1 LIFLIYVLTLELQ
14 IAGKNLHLLILSELP
29 VLYKSK
35 YLHAMKTRSILLI
48 LVLIAGSILIQNCK
62 QSPKEPLI
70 GLLMDEY
77 NVERWAKDTTYF
89 IQNVEKLGGKV
100 ICLSANG
107 DPAKQLEQAR
117 QLIDQKVD
125 VLVIL
130 PVELGK
136 TGEIVNLARKSKVG
150 VISYDRLIQD
160 ANVDYYISF
169 DNVKVGELQADYIR
183 TRLQKGN
190 VALIGGAYTD
200 KNSYYL
206 QFGQMGVLQPYIERG
221 DIKIVYDKMVSA
233 WTFDEGYIAAKEC
246 LRKGKVDAIICGN
259 DLLAR
264 GAIKA
269 LEEKGLAG
277 KVLVAGQDADSEAR
291 ENIVKGMQ
299 TMTVYKSIEEI
310 ASNAARMAMDMAL
323 GNTIFYA
330 TYTVNNGAKLVPAL
344 LIDPMSVHKGN
355 IGMEIM
361 AGKKVE

>member
-1 LIFLIYVLTLELQ
+1 MRTR
-14 IAGKNLHLLILSELP
+14 LLISMLLLFAGIILFQSCEPAKKTP
-29 VLYKSK
+29 V
-35 YLHAMKTRSILLI
+35 
-48 LVLIAGSILIQNCK
+48 
-62 QSPKEPLI
+62 I
-70 GLLMDEY
+70 GLLMDQY

-89 IQNVEKLGGKV
+89 IENVKKLGGDV

-107 DPAKQLEQAR
+107 DPALQLEQAK
-117 QLIDQKVD
+117 QLIDKKVD

-136 TGEIVNLARKSKVG
+136 SGEIVDLANKAAIG

-169 DNVKVGELQADYIR
+169 DNVKVGELQADYIK

-190 VALIGGAYTD
+190 VALIGGAFTD

-221 DIKIVYDKMVSA
+221 DIKVVYDKMVKA
-233 WTFDEGYIAAKEC
+233 WTFEEGYAAAKEC
-246 LRKGKVDAIICGN
+246 MRNNRVDAIIAGN
-259 DLLAR
+259 DLLAS

-277 KVLVAGQDADSEAR
+277 KVLVAGQDADSQAR
-291 ENIVKGMQ
+291 ENIVKGWQ
-299 TMTVYKSIEEI
+299 TMSVYKSIEDI
-310 ASNAARMAMDMAL
+310 ASNAARMAMDLAK

-330 TYTVNNGAKLVPAL
+330 TYTVNNGLKLVPSL
-344 LIDPMSVHKGN
+344 LIDPISVNKGN
-355 IGMEIM
+355 IGMEINTR
-361 AGKKVE
+361 KKAN

>member
-1 LIFLIYVLTLELQ
+1 MNSPYYINPNTNTMKTRLIILIFL
-14 IAGKNLHLLILSELP
+14 LLSGSFLLMTC
-29 VLYKSK
+29 KS
-35 YLHAMKTRSILLI
+35 
-48 LVLIAGSILIQNCK
+48 G
-62 QSPKEPLI
+62 PKEPVI

-89 IQNVEKLGGKV
+89 IENVRKLGGKV

-107 DPAKQLEQAR
+107 DPQKQLEQAKS
-117 QLIDQKVD
+117 LIDQNVK

-136 TGEIVNLARKSKVG
+136 TGEIVKLAKKASVG
-150 VISYDRLIQD
+150 VISYDRMIQN
-160 ANVDYYISF
+160 ANVDYYVSF

-183 TRLQKGN
+183 TRLQKGTI
-190 VALIGGAYTD
+190 ALIGGAYTD

-206 QFGQMGVLQPYIERG
+206 QFGQMGILQPYIERG

-233 WTFDEGYIAAKEC
+233 WTFDEGYAAAKEC
-246 LRKGKVDAIICGN
+246 LRKGKVDAIIAGN

-269 LEEKGLAG
+269 LQEKGLAG

-291 ENIVKGMQ
+291 ENIIKGYQ
-299 TMTVYKSIEEI
+299 TMTVYKSIEDI
-310 ASNAARMAMDMAL
+310 ASSAARMAMDMAL

-330 TYTVNNGAKLVPAL
+330 TYTVNNGTKLVPSV
-344 LIDPMSVHKGN
+344 LIDPISVIKGN

-361 AGKKVE
+361 EGKQAK

>member
-1 LIFLIYVLTLELQ
+1 
-14 IAGKNLHLLILSELP
+14 
-29 VLYKSK
+29 
-35 YLHAMKTRSILLI
+35 MKTRLILLI
-48 LVLIAGSILIQNCK
+48 LVLLAGSFLIQTCK
-62 QSPKEPLI
+62 PSPKEPLI

-89 IQNVEKLGGKV
+89 IENVEKLGGKV

-107 DPAKQLEQAR
+107 DPDKQLEQAK

-125 VLVIL
+125 VMVIL

-136 TGEIVNLARKSKVG
+136 TGEIVNLARKASIG
-150 VISYDRLIQD
+150 VISYDRLIQN
-160 ANVDYYISF
+160 ANVDYYVSF
-169 DNVKVGELQADYIR
+169 DNVRVGELQADYIR

-190 VALIGGAYTD
+190 IALLGGAYTD

-221 DIKIVYDKMVSA
+221 DIKVVYDKMVNA
-233 WTFDEGYIAAKEC
+233 WTFDEGYAAAKEI
-246 LRKGKVDAIICGN
+246 LRKGKVDAIIAGN

-277 KVLVAGQDADSEAR
+277 KVFVAGQDADSEAR
-291 ENIVKGMQ
+291 ENIIKGYQ
-299 TMTVYKSIEEI
+299 TMTVYKSIEDI

-330 TYTVNNGAKLVPAL
+330 TYTVNNGTKLVPSL
-344 LIDPMSVHKGN
+344 LIEPISVHKGN
-355 IGMEIM
+355 IGMEII
-361 AGKKVE
+361 ANKKSE